1 MDFAD
6 EESSRRTLRH
16 VEAVRIAF
24 RCQEYHVWRT
34 RVDDVCEGRIQ
45 SDERLASHE
54 LGFADVFHGRPAL
67 AADVRNDA
75 FACSTLDAS
84 TAGIARPARG
94 DQSGDREVSERV
106 ERRDWN

>member
-24 RCQEYHVWRT
+24 RCQEYHVRRT

-45 SDERLASHE
+45 SDERLASRE

-67 AADVRNDA
+67 AADIRNDP
-75 FACSTLDAS
+75 FASSTLDSGA
-84 TAGIARPARG
+84 AGVARSARR
-94 DQSGDREVSERV
+94 DQPRNREVSESV
-106 ERRDWN
+106 ER